1 MADLFGN
8 PRESFA
14 YSRRVDSGLPAM
26 RVVTDDPATWSK
38 RLDARPP
45 QVYGPVRPTDIL
57 PARTIES
64 KDGARAKCK
73 PSRGY
78 AEGAL
83 LPQRGHAMG
92 GPTSP
97 GNWTTLA
104 SGHDQRGTPYTMT
117 DYVGSERRAYAKAH
131 VKGPSTTRRVLN
143 ANLDAEPTTEFRQPG
158 GPGQVGR

>member
-45 QVYGPVRPTDIL
+45 QVYGPVRPIDIL

-97 GNWTTLA
+97 GKWSDMAMGERSDA
-104 SGHDQRGTPYTMT
+104 SA
-117 DYVGSERRAYAKAH
+117 DYVAAERRRYVKEEL
-131 VKGPSTTRRVLN
+131 KGPSRTRRVLN
-143 ANLDAEPTTEFRQPG
+143 ADLSAEPTTEFRQPG